1 MTSWPDLL
9 DAMER
14 SLDHYE
20 AALEADTITPDP
32 HWPVADP
39 PTEPIPSTLLAR
51 AADLMARNNR
61 ISAGLRARL
70 DGQEP
75 VRPHR
80 PAGYARRHTG
90 VSVLDTSA

>member
-1 MTSWPDLL
+1 MTTWPQLL

-20 AALEADTITPDP
+20 AALDAETVSTDP
-32 HWPVADP
+32 HWPPVGRPA
-39 PTEPIPSTLLAR
+39 EPIPSELLAR

-61 ISAGLRARL
+61 ITAEMQRRL
-70 DGQEP
+70 EDRP
-75 VRPHR
+75 VRPPR
-80 PAGYARRHTG
+80 RDGYSRNQSG